1 MKLNYDDKRL
11 IESTI
16 NDLERKIRKIQFKI
30 FNNKQV
36 KKNKNELV
44 KLYNKLKLYKDLLN
58 KNE

>member
-16 NDLERKIRKIQFKI
+16 NNLERKIKKIKLKI
-30 FNNKQV
+30 FNNKQI
-36 KKNKNELV
+36 KKNKKELD